1 MRGLGLDV
9 SAYGVALL
17 YKDFLDG
24 FVIDTQDEHQR
35 ERIEK
40 LGLRVCVTNT
50 IMKSLGDKARLAKVV
65 LDMIEKR

>member
-1 MRGLGLDV
+1 
-9 SAYGVALL
+9 LL

-24 FVIDTQDEHQR
+24 FVIDTVDENQR

-50 IMKSLGDKARLAKVV
+50 IMKDLDDKVRLAKTV
-65 LDMIEKR
+65 LDMLG

>member
-1 MRGLGLDV
+1 
-9 SAYGVALL
+9 VALL

-24 FVIDTQDEHQR
+24 FVIDTQDENQR

-50 IMKSLGDKARLAKVV
+50 IMKNLDDKVRLAKTV
-65 LDMIEKR
+65 LDMLGKELY